1 MKVKIIFISFVLL
14 FISCSKKEP
23 VKEFPFD
30 SFIFSYAGLHHD
42 NSLKFSNSDTVF
54 MQRRFPEP
62 TQNFYAIIQ
71 TDKKFKLN
79 KHLRSLNLN
88 KFESDYA
95 QDNLCDGGSYLINAS
110 MNGKNKSI
118 YIYGG
123 IAPKELYNY
132 ADSLISFKEI
142 LKFIPTKQ
150 IIDFGDL
157 GPILPPPPPP
167 PPLKP
172 ENK

>member
-1 MKVKIIFISFVLL
+1 MKVKIIFISSILL
-14 FISCSKKEP
+14 FISCSKKEET
-23 VKEFPFD
+23 KEFPFE

-42 NSLKFSNSDTVF
+42 NSLKFTNSDTVF
-54 MQRRFPEP
+54 MQRRFPKP
-62 TQNFYAIIQ
+62 TENFYAIIPA
-71 TDKKFKLN
+71 DKKIKLN

-110 MNGKNKSI
+110 TKGKNKSI
-118 YIYGG
+118 FIYGG
-123 IAPKELYNY
+123 IAPKELYNC
-132 ADSLISFKEI
+132 ADSLMSLKEN
-142 LKFIPTKQ
+142 LKFVPTKQ

-167 PPLKP
+167 PLKL
-172 ENK
+172 KTK